1 MAEARRAAQTD
12 VDAAKAALAGLPA
25 WPVRV
30 ALEEVADR
38 VLDREV

>member
-1 MAEARRAAQTD
+1 MLIRILSSILLLAA
-12 VDAAKAALAGLPA
+12 LPA
-25 WPVRV
+25 WPVRR